1 MKREAVGKYLRE
13 EYGDLT
19 SILKGNCSCCT
30 ENSLGMDVGVG
41 KQGLNY

>member
-13 EYGDLT
+13 EYSDLT
-19 SILKGNCSCCT
+19 SILKGNCSCT
-30 ENSLGMDVGVG
+30 ENCLGMDVGVG